1 MTAGSVDDAWYHG
14 MESTFGG
21 LQVVPV
27 ATSAARATGAYAATD
42 LGGVGIFGI
51 SGTPQQLV
59 RSARTLRRSPTESLK
74 VCAVRRGRC
83 LIEQSGREVM
93 VTPGEFGLY
102 DTGLPYRLT
111 WQGTWE
117 CDVMTASPTALG
129 VPARALHD
137 ARART
142 WSTATGAGAMLVQ
155 FMTACASMSGPTTVA
170 QKHLATAGASLLAGT
185 ILNDFEP
192 VADDAE
198 ELLRNQVESY
208 IDRCLHRPE
217 LGPVSIAAAHH
228 VSVRTIQRLFSGA
241 GPGVCQRVDPSATPR
256 GGAPGPGRRSFRA
269 SHHRRGSGPVVPSRR
284 AMARQGLQGTVRHL
298 PLPVPQIH
306 SRGLAERRGTDRSV
320 GPLRR
325 RTATRSRVAI
335 PCPPPLQQQ
344 VKHEVPRMPDVG
356 ESWCRGIGGRLDPR
370 TPALRR
376 HPLCWRSSCSHLGIG
391 QRYCGRGR
399 R

>member
-241 GPGVCQRVDPSATPR
+241 GPGVSGLIRQRRLEAV
-256 GGAPGPGRRSFRA
+256 RRDLADDRFAHLTIAEVAARWCLHDAQWLAKAFRA
-269 SHHRRGSGPVVPSRR
+269 QFDISPSEFRKSI
-284 AMARQGLQGTVRHL
+284 AAD
-298 PLPVPQIH
+298 
-306 SRGLAERRGTDRSV
+306 SRNAEGQ
-320 GPLRR
+320 
-325 RTATRSRVAI
+325 TA
-335 PCPPPLQQQ
+335 P
-344 VKHEVPRMPDVG
+344 
-356 ESWCRGIGGRLDPR
+356 
-370 TPALRR
+370 
-376 HPLCWRSSCSHLGIG
+376 
-391 QRYCGRGR
+391 
-399 R
+399 